1 MLRKMHLW
9 DFSSDIFSTPTF
21 KNRGGCFQ
29 HFYVLIIVQIKISA
43 CHHFKVKS
51 FNEMCYLCKWVRFW
65 VLRNPFFLQYL
76 SSLPGVWL
84 IAWLRF
90 WFFPK
95 SEQVE
100 RKFWFFFEMEE
111 CRGDKN
117 CLTHITWLVH
127 TSFLPSKWNL

>member
-1 MLRKMHLW
+1 MRKMHLW

-65 VLRNPFFLQYL
+65 VLRNPFFFQYL

-84 IAWLRF
+84 IAWLRLWSVNF
-90 WFFPK
+90 EYTKLQGVPHLPDFTIADPTNAIFSLCTRKCFFAFF
-95 SEQVE
+95 QVP
-100 RKFWFFFEMEE
+100 
-111 CRGDKN
+111 N
-117 CLTHITWLVH
+117 AA
-127 TSFLPSKWNL
+127 